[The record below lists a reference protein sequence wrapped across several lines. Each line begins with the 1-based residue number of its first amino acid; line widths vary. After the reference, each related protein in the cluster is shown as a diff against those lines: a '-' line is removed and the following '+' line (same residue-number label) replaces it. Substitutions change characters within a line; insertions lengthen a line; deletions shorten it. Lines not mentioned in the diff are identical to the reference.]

1 MSMSILISKL
11 TVFHLILQIYK
22 IKITKEM
29 IFVSRVGF
37 FFFFSMNDLI
47 LNDVTL
53 LLGADML
60 IETYIKYDKL
70 LILRKKIIEMLI

>member
-1 MSMSILISKL
+1 
-11 TVFHLILQIYK
+11 
-22 IKITKEM
+22 
-29 IFVSRVGF
+29 
-37 FFFFSMNDLI
+37 MNDLI